1 VVQRGSLAGLSFF
14 LGSGPRAIGAEQMI
28 TGEYELA
35 AFAAFRQLAASGGVL
50 YDVGA
55 HVGYYTCAWLALGGN
70 RVEAF
75 EPLPSH
81 CRILRETLDRNG
93 MADRAQVHPLALGAA
108 DGWARLIVS
117 EADLGASSAAY
128 IEEVGG
134 VDMLFRSGRYAV
146 PDTRPLDVSI
156 HRLDTAVSALNLPR
170 PDLIKLDVEGAEASV
185 LDGGEE
191 LIARFRPAIL
201 CEVHNIDAA
210 LYMADRL
217 ARLGYDMQVLGK
229 NGPNAACLWRAQ

>member
-1 VVQRGSLAGLSFF
+1 MVQRGGLTGLSFF
-14 LGSGPRAIGAEQMI
+14 LPSGPNAVGAEQMI
-28 TGEYELA
+28 TGEYELT
-35 AFAAFRQLAASGGVL
+35 AFEAFRQLAASGGVL

-55 HVGYYTCAWLALGGN
+55 HVGYYTCAWLTLGGN
-70 RVEAF
+70 HVEAF

-108 DGWARLIVS
+108 DGRARLIVS

-128 IEEVGG
+128 VEDIGG
-134 VDMLFRSGRYAV
+134 VDVLFRSGRYAV
-146 PDTRPLDVSI
+146 PDTQPIEVPI
-156 HRLDTAVSALNLPR
+156 HRLDTAFSGLNLPR

-185 LDGGEE
+185 LDGGQE

-201 CEVHNIDAA
+201 CEVHNLDAG
-210 LYMADRL
+210 LYMSDRL
-217 ARLGYDMQVLGK
+217 ARLGYDLHLLGH
-229 NGPNAACLWRAQ
+229 NGPHAACLWRAK